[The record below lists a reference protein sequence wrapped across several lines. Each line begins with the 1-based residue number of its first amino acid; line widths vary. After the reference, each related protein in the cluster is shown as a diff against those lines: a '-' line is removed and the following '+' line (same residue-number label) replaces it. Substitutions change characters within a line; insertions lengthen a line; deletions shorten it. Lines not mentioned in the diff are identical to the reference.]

1 MKLGAII
8 RVMGDASHADTLQS
22 AAVAAEEAGL
32 DEAWVVDHVAIPPDD
47 AEGSNGRYLDPL
59 ATLAWLAGKTERIGL
74 GTSVLV
80 LPYRPAFPTAKWI
93 ATIQELSGGRLQLGV
108 GVGWMRPE
116 FQALGVPFS
125 ERGLRTDRVLET
137 LHRCFDADDD
147 VVEENGQ
154 PLLFRPR
161 PTRPPIFVGG
171 RGEHALR
178 RAVRFGEGWMPMG
191 NDPEKLAPEVAKLR
205 ELAEAAGR
213 PTPEVVSLGGL
224 PPGQPERGAEIL
236 HALAEVG
243 VTRFAA
249 GARYDDADGFRRG
262 LDDLRAAREA
272 AGWEPA

>member
-1 MKLGAII
+1 MKLGAIL
-8 RVMGDASHADTLQS
+8 RVMGEASHPDTLRS
-22 AAVAAEEAGL
+22 AAIQAEEAGL

-59 ATLAWLAGKTERIGL
+59 ATLAWLAGGTTRIGL

-116 FQALGVPFS
+116 FQALGVPFG

-137 LHRCFDADDD
+137 LHRCFDAVDDI
-147 VVEENGQ
+147 VEENGQ

-161 PTRPPIFVGG
+161 PARPPIFVGG
-171 RGEHALR
+171 RGDHALR
-178 RAVRFGEGWMPMG
+178 RAVRFGDGWMPMG
-191 NDPEKLAPEVAKLR
+191 NDPEKLAPEIAKLR

-224 PPGQPERGAEIL
+224 PPGEPARGAEML

-262 LDDLRAAREA
+262 LDDLCAAREA
-272 AGWEPA
+272 ARWEPA

>member
-116 FQALGVPFS
+116 FQALGVPFG

-137 LHRCFDADDD
+137 LHRCFDAVDD

-178 RAVRFGEGWMPMG
+178 RAVRFGDGWMPMG
-191 NDPEKLAPEVAKLR
+191 SDPEKLAPEIAKLR
-205 ELAEAAGR
+205 ELAQAAGR

-249 GARYDDADGFRRG
+249 GARYDDADGFQRG
-262 LDDLRAAREA
+262 LDDLCAAREA
-272 AGWEPA
+272 AGWRPA

>member
-1 MKLGAII
+1 MKLGAIL
-8 RVMGDASHADTLQS
+8 RVMGEASHPDTLRS

-116 FQALGVPFS
+116 FQALGVPFG
-125 ERGLRTDRVLET
+125 ERGRRTDEVLET
-137 LHRCFDADDD
+137 LHRCFDAVDD

-161 PTRPPIFVGG
+161 PARPPIFVGG
-171 RGEHALR
+171 RGAHALQ
-178 RAVRFGEGWMPMG
+178 RAVRFGDGWMPMG
-191 NDPEKLAPEVAKLR
+191 NDPEKLAPEIAKLR

-224 PPGQPERGAEIL
+224 PPGEPARGAEIL

-262 LDDLRAAREA
+262 LDDLCAARED
-272 AGWEPA
+272 AGWGRA